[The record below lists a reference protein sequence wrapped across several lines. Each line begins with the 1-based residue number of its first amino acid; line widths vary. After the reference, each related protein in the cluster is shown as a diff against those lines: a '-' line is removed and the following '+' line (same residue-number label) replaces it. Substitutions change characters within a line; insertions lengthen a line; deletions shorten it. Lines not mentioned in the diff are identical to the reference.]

1 MNIQSYLQARIENP
15 NFDAENVIAIDIYDI
30 LTDEHE
36 KNNEVRMQG
45 LNPTMFKQTKYEIK
59 QYGTN
64 YVPIDVDPLPGD
76 RWKPHDGGGN
86 RYRAIRELYEET
98 GDERFR
104 HIRAIK
110 RSYSSNS
117 GRAISM
123 LNANLPM
130 FSSTEATHDDIVH
143 TLHRS
148 ITEHYY
154 FGTDY
159 SKIDVDDVTRMIKDN
174 LERKLHG
181 NTINA
186 IAKKI
191 YNKLPHASSKYYRP
205 VDDKETVETFNQ
217 INPYGMTLPVSQFK
231 KNGNYNW
238 GTIVEDK
245 DGQEW
250 AVYCAKQLTWTKQNV
265 VHYAVFK
272 KKANPDVKIMII
284 CYNGNVRTTKSGECP
299 VKNFRQNAH
308 NNLMKIAHGVAIID
322 PENDNKLLSDTLIDR
337 DVYLPQ
343 IVKGAHKD
351 DMSYLYDFQ
360 GNKVE

>member
-1 MNIQSYLQARIENP
+1 MNETSYLRAKIDNP
-15 NFDAENVIAIDIYDI
+15 NFDEEYVIEIDIYDI

-45 LNPTMFKQTKYEIK
+45 LNPTMFKQTKHEIK
-59 QYGTN
+59 QHGTN

-143 TLHRS
+143 TLHRC

-205 VDDKETVETFNQ
+205 VDDKETVESFNQ

-231 KNGNYNW
+231 KNGNYSW

-272 KKANPDVKIMII
+272 KQANPDVKIMII

-308 NNLMKIAHGVAIID
+308 NNLMKIARGVAIID

-343 IVKGAHKD
+343 IVKGALKD

-360 GNKVE
+360 GNKIE

>member
-1 MNIQSYLQARIENP
+1 MNETSYLRAKIDNP
-15 NFDAENVIAIDIYDI
+15 NFDEEYVIEIDIYDI

-45 LNPTMFKQTKYEIK
+45 LNPTMFKQTKHEIK
-59 QYGTN
+59 QHGTN

-143 TLHRS
+143 TLHRC

-191 YNKLPHASSKYYRP
+191 NNKLPHASSKYYRP
-205 VDDKETVETFNQ
+205 VDDKETVESFNQ

-231 KNGNYNW
+231 KNGNYSW

-272 KKANPDVKIMII
+272 KQANPDVKIMII

-308 NNLMKIAHGVAIID
+308 NNLMKIARGVAIID
-322 PENDNKLLSDTLIDR
+322 PENNNKLLSDTLIDR

-343 IVKGAHKD
+343 IVKGALKD

-360 GNKVE
+360 GNKIE